1 MRGFLIGTAVTA
13 IAFAIV
19 TKLLPQFVDLGGDVA
34 QLILVALVFGVVN
47 GVIKPIVKLFS
58 LPITLMTLGL
68 FSFVINAAMLLLV
81 AWLSIELF
89 NVHMSVG
96 GFPADGFSLD
106 AIVAAVVGSIAIS
119 VVSTVVGFVIHD

>member
-1 MRGFLIGTAVTA
+1 MRGFLIGTVVTA
-13 IAFAIV
+13 LAFAVV
-19 TKLLPQFVDLGGDVA
+19 TRVLPQYVELGGELP
-34 QLILVALVFGVVN
+34 QLILVSLVFGVVN

-81 AWLSIELF
+81 AWLSVELF
-89 NVHMSVG
+89 DVHMSVG

-106 AIVAAVVGSIAIS
+106 AIVAAIVGAIAIS
-119 VVSTVVGFVIHD
+119 VVSTVVGLVIHD